1 MDPKPEEQLTKAEAI
16 AEVVKQP
23 ARGSN
28 RKPQKRGKSASNGI
42 IVKGESNSG
51 LLVRLAH
58 CCNPVTGD
66 DIVGFITRGR
76 GVSVHRANCPN
87 VKGLMEHPERMIEVE
102 WDGAADTLFQV
113 EIVVECLDRMGLLK
127 DVTIAIGDAGRQYP
141 FCRHVDQPRGYCN
154 PALYGRDLGREWSGS
169 AAGLHQQR

>member
-1 MDPKPEEQLTKAEAI
+1 MGNKVEQILDPKPEEQLTKAEAI

-58 CCNPVTGD
+58 CCNPVISATHLVRKRLENCYQTNTG
-66 DIVGFITRGR
+66 
-76 GVSVHRANCPN
+76 
-87 VKGLMEHPERMIEVE
+87 
-102 WDGAADTLFQV
+102 
-113 EIVVECLDRMGLLK
+113 
-127 DVTIAIGDAGRQYP
+127 
-141 FCRHVDQPRGYCN
+141 QPRLL
-154 PALYGRDLGREWSGS
+154 PATIRWPWPRWKLRAR
-169 AAGLHQQR
+169 